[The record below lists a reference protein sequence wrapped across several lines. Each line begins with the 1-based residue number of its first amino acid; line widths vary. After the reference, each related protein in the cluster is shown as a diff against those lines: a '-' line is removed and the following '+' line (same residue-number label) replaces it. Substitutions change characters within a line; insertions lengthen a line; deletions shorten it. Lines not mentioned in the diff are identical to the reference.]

1 MGPLSNAILGVVFLV
16 VGAGGTFLMFH
27 LWGYPFDH
35 ETQKSEAP
43 VPLMR
48 LHRALGWI
56 YLALYVYFMWQ
67 MVPRLWSYQIEFPA
81 RTVAH
86 LTLGMTI
93 GAILFV
99 KVAIVRFFKH
109 LEGTLVP
116 ILGTAMLICTILLIG
131 LSAPFAFREAYLRAS
146 SVEGSVIGEENLDR
160 VRGHLALAGLEDE
173 AMLSA
178 LSTPQALAAGQ
189 TVLTT
194 HCIQCHD
201 LRTVLAQ
208 PRTPQN
214 WRLTVQRMAER
225 SSLLSPISEDEEW
238 NVTAYLI
245 AISPDLQR
253 SVRER
258 RAQQQEGEESA
269 RAVEHLVEQAAAA
282 AVADTTPDS
291 ADQTPAAGYDTERAR
306 GLFETRCSLCHALEN
321 VENAPPGSEEEA
333 RAVVGRMV
341 SYGLSG
347 TEEELS
353 LIIRYLAVTYTN

>member
-1 MGPLSNAILGVVFLV
+1 MGPLGNAILGVVFLF

-27 LWGYPFDH
+27 LWGYSFDH
-35 ETQKSEAP
+35 ETRKSEAP
-43 VPLMR
+43 PPLMR
-48 LHRALGWI
+48 LHRALGWV
-56 YLALYVYFMWQ
+56 YLLLYIYFMWQ

-93 GAILFV
+93 GAILLV

-109 LEGTLVP
+109 LESALVP
-116 ILGTAMLICTILLIG
+116 LLGTAMFICTILLIG

-146 SVEGSVIGEENLDR
+146 SVEGNLIAEENLER
-160 VRGHLALAGLEDE
+160 VRSHLKLAGLEDE
-173 AMLSA
+173 AMLSE
-178 LSTPQALAAGQ
+178 LSTPQALTAGQ

-201 LRTVLAQ
+201 LRTVLVQ

-225 SSLLSPISEDEEW
+225 SSFLSPISEDEEW
-238 NVTAYLI
+238 HVTAYLI
-245 AISPDLQR
+245 AISPELQR

-258 RAQQQEGEESA
+258 RVQQQQGEESA
-269 RAVEHLVEQAAAA
+269 RAVEHLAEQAAAEA
-282 AVADTTPDS
+282 AALGAPDQ
-291 ADQTPAAGYDTERAR
+291 APAEEYDEQRAR
-306 GLFETRCSLCHALEN
+306 GLYESRCSLCHSLEN
-321 VENAPPGSEEEA
+321 VENAPPGSEEET
-333 RAVVGRMV
+333 RAVVARMV
-341 SYGLSG
+341 GYGLSG

-353 LIIRYLAVTYTN
+353 LIIRYVTETYAN